1 MATHEFPAAARHK
14 AAVNGL
20 TLGSWVYKAAKTWKA
35 KAQARIDA
43 GNAGEGGPAHV
54 NRAVLITQG
63 GSWCL

>member
-20 TLGSWVYKAAKTWKA
+20 TLGSWVLKAAKTWKA

-43 GNAGEGGPAHV
+43 F
-54 NRAVLITQG
+54 RAKHGL
-63 GSWCL
+63 